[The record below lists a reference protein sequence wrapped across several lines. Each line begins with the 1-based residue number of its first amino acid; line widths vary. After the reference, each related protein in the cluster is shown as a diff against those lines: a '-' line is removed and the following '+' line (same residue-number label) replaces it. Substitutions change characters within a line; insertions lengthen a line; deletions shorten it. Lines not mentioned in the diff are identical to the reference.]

1 MKTFSGEPQ
10 MGLSDI
16 GQAIHAA
23 GVIVWSIRPPQSRNE
38 GWTVNFRQRD
48 RETAWEFGKPKAT
61 LEEAMTDA
69 LDRLEKLVSARVISH
84 ASIGRSVFK
93 GNNRFATLEGLERDN
108 YRGKGD
114 TMEEAL
120 TDALDQAEKEVFG
133 KGAGGV
139 PKAAPKQVKPT
150 APPPPEDD
158 PLDDLLG

>member
-23 GVIVWSIRPPQSRNE
+23 GVIVWSIRPPQNRTE

-69 LDRLEKLVSARVISH
+69 LERLEKLVSVRVISH

-93 GNNRFATLEGLERDN
+93 GNNRFATLEGVERDN

-114 TMEEAL
+114 TVEEAL
-120 TDALDQAEKEVFG
+120 TDALDQAEKEIFG
-133 KGAGGV
+133 KGGGGV
-139 PKAAPKQVKPT
+139 SKAKAQQAKP
-150 APPPPEDD
+150 AAPPPEDD